1 MKIAIL
7 IDLLVP
13 GGVQKAAIEETKQL
27 KSLGHDAQLFCL
39 TRSRY
44 DYQYQ
49 DLLKNLNIKKIV
61 EGSARCHFRGLPE
74 ADK

>member
-13 GGVQKAAIEETKQL
+13 GGVQKAAIEETKNL
-27 KSLGHDAQLFCL
+27 RSLGHDAQLFCL
-39 TRSRY
+39 TRTNY

-49 DLLKNLNIKKIV
+49 DLLQGLTIKY
-61 EGSARCHFRGLPE
+61 L
-74 ADK
+74 ADINPRLIRKT